1 MDLTKPSEIAKLLK
15 DYGISVRKSWGQNF
29 LTSSSA
35 LARIVDAAELKGT
48 ETILEVGPGLGVL
61 TSLLLESARHVVAV
75 EIDPLLCK
83 VLQDRFTGRNF
94 TLIQGDILEQN
105 INALV
110 KGPYKVVANLPYYIT
125 SPFLIKLIESDS
137 PPDYAIVLVQLEVAR
152 RLTAAPGTPEYGSL
166 SVFVQYHCQ
175 AEVGFK
181 VGPGNFFPPPKV
193 DSAVV
198 ILRWLPPIRRPL
210 SEKKMFRIIR
220 TAFSQR
226 RKMLKGLLARE
237 FGLETSAVERALMEI
252 GLNPDIRGER
262 LSVQDFINL
271 ADIMG

>member
-125 SPFLIKLIESDS
+125 SPFIIKLIESDS
-137 PPDYAIVLVQLEVAR
+137 PPDYAIVLVQLEVAK

-198 ILRWLPPIRRPL
+198 ILRWRPPIRRPL